1 MRRRGWRPPSCAAQ
15 PAAAGKLKVFIS
27 ADMEGVGGVS
37 TWSVQASSKGRE
49 YEKFRQLMTREVN
62 AAIAG
67 AYEAGAT
74 EVVVA
79 DSHGDA
85 QNIDIEAL
93 DKRVRLIRA
102 WPRPLGMMQG
112 IDASFGA
119 VVFVGYH
126 AAEGREAAVL
136 SHTFSGTIALELD
149 GVAEPEAGFNAAI
162 AGDFGVP
169 VVFLSGDQT
178 ICEDARKLLGPIETA
193 AVKEATGFYSASMM
207 HPEEAQKLIRE
218 GVKRG
223 VERRAELKPYRVA
236 RPVKLQD
243 PVQRFGQ
250 RGGGLLPA
258 GRRAAGGQRHRLH
271 RARHDR
277 SVAVLPGGRD
287 HQALENAKEEE
298 GAMLPPST
306 GCPSSGP
313 RSRSS
318 RSGRSGIH
326 QFSSARRG

>member
-1 MRRRGWRPPSCAAQ
+1 MSDRRTFRGLFLAAAWMAAAALRGQ
-15 PAAAGKLKVFIS
+15 PAGAGKLKVFIS

-49 YEKFRQLMTREVN
+49 FEKFRQLMTKEVN

-67 AYEAGAT
+67 AYDAGAT

-93 DKRVRLIRA
+93 DRRVRLIRA

-126 AAEGREAAVL
+126 AAEGRETAVL

-236 RPVKLQD
+236 RPVKLKI
-243 PVQRFGQ
+243 RFNDSVNAEVVSYLPGVE
-250 RGGGLLPA
+250 RPA
-258 GRRAAGGQRHRLH
+258 GN
-271 RARHDR
+271 
-277 SVAVLPGGRD
+277 VIVFTGRD
-287 HQALENAKEEE
+287 MVEVSRFFQAVENIK
-298 GAMLPPST
+298 P
-306 GCPSSGP
+306 
-313 RSRSS
+313 
-318 RSGRSGIH
+318 
-326 QFSSARRG
+326 